1 MVMLLILLLLCVL
14 LCVCNYYCTY
24 YYHLYYYYNYYLC
37 VISNPRCAHA
47 RSEGYCSCPVC
58 MCVCVHS
65 YLLPHTLESHNKR
78 YQWVHSN
85 TAIVLNFAN
94 FPKNA
99 SFKSYGVICLPR
111 APPASYSFSPQE
123 ICFYAS
129 FEAYSY
135 VFTAQTTGLWKTACD
150 SLAQTRE
157 TAQIYGSRIL
167 TAPPT
172 SAYTQANIIRCIIH
186 N

>member
-1 MVMLLILLLLCVL
+1 M
-14 LCVCNYYCTY
+14 
-24 YYHLYYYYNYYLC
+24 
-37 VISNPRCAHA
+37 

-58 MCVCVHS
+58 MYVCMCVCP
-65 YLLPHTLESHNKR
+65 LIPAASHIGITKER
-78 YQWVHSN
+78 YQRILRN
-85 TAIVLNFAN
+85 TGIVLNFAD

-99 SFKSYGVICLPR
+99 SFRRNMPTSSSSGIL
-111 APPASYSFSPQE
+111 ALFSPQNKLL
-123 ICFYAS
+123 CW

-167 TAPPT
+167 IAPPT
-172 SAYTQANIIRCIIH
+172 SVHTQYK
-186 N
+186 